1 MKKLLQAT
9 LLGTGT
15 MLLATPALAQY
26 FNSPSGNI
34 YCAGDEGENGY
45 VSCFIMDT
53 TNKKPA
59 LPKPKSCDYDWG
71 NDFGVGRSGKA
82 HMNCYSDFAYDPNA
96 RTLGYGKS
104 INGKGWT
111 CTSQTTGMRC
121 VNSSGRGFQLSK
133 SKQTLF

>member
-9 LLGTGT
+9 LLGAGT

-53 TNKKPA
+53 TNSKPPQ
-59 LPKPKSCDYDWG
+59 PKPKDCDFDWG
-71 NDFGVGRSGKA
+71 GMFAVERTGRA
-82 HMNCYSDFAYDPNA
+82 YMECYSDFPYDPNA
-96 RTLGYGKS
+96 RVLQYGQS
-104 INGKGWT
+104 VNGKGWS